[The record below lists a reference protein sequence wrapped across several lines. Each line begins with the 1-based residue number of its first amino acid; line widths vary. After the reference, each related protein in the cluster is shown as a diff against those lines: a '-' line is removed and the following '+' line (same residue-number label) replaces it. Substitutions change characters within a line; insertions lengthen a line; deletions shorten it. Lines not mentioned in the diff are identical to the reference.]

1 MMWGRTMKNGDSLH
15 IIRTYSYD
23 LLLLLLLL
31 VMMTM
36 VHSQSGTVCLL
47 LCVLLKLDGEVQ
59 NNFSGNLHTLN
70 VTSSSTYYYF
80 YCHLVLEARWRW

>member
-1 MMWGRTMKNGDSLH
+1 MGEDNEKWGFVAH
-15 IIRTYSYD
+15 YTYSND

-47 LCVLLKLDGEVQ
+47 LCVLLELDGVVQ
-59 NNFSGNLHTLN
+59 NNFSGNIHTLN
-70 VTSSSTYYYF
+70 VTSSSSTYYF